1 MDRLSPATVIAVKA
15 SLNKKRIVLKLCH
28 EKKIAWKSI
37 TPPSPHTPPHICRL
51 KVKPSSSCV
60 ALPHAT
66 VDLSAGVR
74 APIIFS
80 AARPLRSRNQMLLYI
95 LLGFMFYAFKRFFFA
110 TPTMASAQTKEKVQ
124 ALIKNKPIFIASKSY
139 CPYCTK
145 TKNTVASITKE
156 AYILELDNEEDG
168 AEIQDA
174 LFEITG
180 QRTVPNIFIGGEHIG
195 GNSDL
200 QALQSQD
207 KLEPK
212 IKAVL

>member
-1 MDRLSPATVIAVKA
+1 
-15 SLNKKRIVLKLCH
+15 
-28 EKKIAWKSI
+28 
-37 TPPSPHTPPHICRL
+37 
-51 KVKPSSSCV
+51 
-60 ALPHAT
+60 
-66 VDLSAGVR
+66 
-74 APIIFS
+74 
-80 AARPLRSRNQMLLYI
+80 
-95 LLGFMFYAFKRFFFA
+95 
-110 TPTMASAQTKEKVQ
+110 MASAQTKEKVQ

>member
-1 MDRLSPATVIAVKA
+1 
-15 SLNKKRIVLKLCH
+15 
-28 EKKIAWKSI
+28 
-37 TPPSPHTPPHICRL
+37 
-51 KVKPSSSCV
+51 
-60 ALPHAT
+60 
-66 VDLSAGVR
+66 
-74 APIIFS
+74 
-80 AARPLRSRNQMLLYI
+80 
-95 LLGFMFYAFKRFFFA
+95 MFYAFKRFFFA
-110 TPTMASAQTKEKVQ
+110 TPTMASAQTTEKVQ

>member
-1 MDRLSPATVIAVKA
+1 
-15 SLNKKRIVLKLCH
+15 
-28 EKKIAWKSI
+28 
-37 TPPSPHTPPHICRL
+37 
-51 KVKPSSSCV
+51 
-60 ALPHAT
+60 
-66 VDLSAGVR
+66 
-74 APIIFS
+74 
-80 AARPLRSRNQMLLYI
+80 
-95 LLGFMFYAFKRFFFA
+95 MFYAFKRLFFA